1 MCWSGVRQ
9 VSTTLEQFTIASKQE
24 DQDWSRDEDVPTR
37 IILHRRDATIAP
49 FAGPSSVM
57 VEHRKT
63 FMPDVTHRG
72 QTNQVYIPS
81 YSSLEGRGGMAG
93 GGKTGWYRDSS

>member
-63 FMPDVTHRG
+63 FMPDITIEDKRIRYTSRHTR
-72 QTNQVYIPS
+72 
-81 YSSLEGRGGMAG
+81 L
-93 GGKTGWYRDSS
+93 